1 VGARARDLASPYL
14 ARYQGFV
21 RAALA
26 DLRRTPVTALPRLL
40 AALLLAALGAAAA
53 YALLLTALALLGL
66 LAMVAALGGLFLLAW
81 LLGRR
86 TAGGQAAAQ
95 ARPTGVRWDGGAP
108 GGGELLA
115 DLDLLSPE
123 AFVHLVAEVLRRRG
137 YRVLPTDATRGCGPE
152 LIVVNHRGQRL
163 VVVTRKHTPGA
174 AVDVDAVQQVVA
186 AQRAHGA
193 SSAMVVCNCGYTPA
207 AQERARWHNVVLV
220 DRNALGQLLAQ
231 TPGRGA
237 TP

>member
-21 RAALA
+21 RIALA
-26 DLRRTPVTALPRLL
+26 DLRRAPVTALARLL
-40 AALLLAALGAAAA
+40 GALLLAALGVGAA
-53 YALLLTALALLGL
+53 YALLLAALAFLGL
-66 LAMVAALGGLFLLAW
+66 LAMVAALACLFLLAW

-86 TAGGQAAAQ
+86 AAGAEA
-95 ARPTGVRWDGGAP
+95 ARPQGVRWHGSVPSGGQ
-108 GGGELLA
+108 LLA
-115 DLDLLSPE
+115 NLDLVSPG
-123 AFVHLVAEVLRRRG
+123 AFAHLLAEVLRRRG
-137 YRVLPTDATRGCGPE
+137 YRVLPTDATKGCGAD

-186 AQRAHGA
+186 ARRAHGA

-207 AQERARWHNVVLV
+207 AQEWARWHDIVLL
-220 DRNALGQLLAQ
+220 DRKALGQLLAQ
-231 TPGRGA
+231 TPGPRA
-237 TP
+237 AP